1 MVVVQH
7 GAMIEYV
14 KPQGPILPALQF
26 LSLIYSP
33 EASKLQH
40 NALLRRSGCHTGYR
54 EARLLK
60 LKAMTRGLGDPNG
73 GKKFV
78 RTPPIAA
85 KFTWSVTT
93 EIQIAQPIQMI

>member
-14 KPQGPILPALQF
+14 KPQSAILPALQF

-40 NALLRRSGCHTGYR
+40 NALLRRGRRHTRYGK
-54 EARLLK
+54 ARVLK
-60 LKAMTRGLGDPNG
+60 PQVMTRG
-73 GKKFV
+73 
-78 RTPPIAA
+78 R
-85 KFTWSVTT
+85 
-93 EIQIAQPIQMI
+93 